1 MTPTRI
7 RIRPYRRAA
16 VRRLDPQLVTTL
28 FDLPQDPECR
38 RQAGQ
43 GISEVMARPTW
54 WPFLRAD
61 LLAVAA
67 VVNWGLSYGL
77 TKLALAQ
84 WRPLTFTGTRF
95 VAMALIAATVLRT
108 QGRLHVLVGPDR
120 ARFLLGGLLGFT
132 LYQLG
137 FVLGLDRTAALS
149 STLLLATI
157 PLFSLLFLRLGG
169 VERVRSRQWAGVV
182 LAIVGVGL
190 LVLAKGDAPRLADAR
205 LGDGLSLGA
214 PASFA
219 LYGIVTRPLGDRY
232 PASTVLAGSL
242 LIGSLPLIPLALLES
257 PPQRWAAIAPSGWA
271 IWLYSVVVPV
281 YLGYT
286 WWTAALTAR
295 GVAAI
300 APYVLLV
307 PLVGGAIAVAGLG
320 EPLTPWLALGS
331 ALILLGLALGRDWLP
346 HLPRPRR

>member
-1 MTPTRI
+1 
-7 RIRPYRRAA
+7 
-16 VRRLDPQLVTTL
+16 
-28 FDLPQDPECR
+28 
-38 RQAGQ
+38 
-43 GISEVMARPTW
+43 MARPTW

-137 FVLGLDRTAALS
+137 FVLGLDRTSALS

-169 VERVRSRQWAGVV
+169 SSAC
-182 LAIVGVGL
+182 AVGSGRGSSWPSSASVSWSW
-190 LVLAKGDAPRLADAR
+190 PRA
-205 LGDGLSLGA
+205 
-214 PASFA
+214 
-219 LYGIVTRPLGDRY
+219 TRRGWPT
-232 PASTVLAGSL
+232 P
-242 LIGSLPLIPLALLES
+242 
-257 PPQRWAAIAPSGWA
+257 GWA
-271 IWLYSVVVPV
+271 
-281 YLGYT
+281 T
-286 WWTAALTAR
+286 
-295 GVAAI
+295 
-300 APYVLLV
+300 
-307 PLVGGAIAVAGLG
+307 
-320 EPLTPWLALGS
+320 GS
-331 ALILLGLALGRDWLP
+331 ASARPPALP
-346 HLPRPRR
+346 SMAS